1 MGSSFNTFFNLSN
14 MVKFPFFI
22 VLCAGLFS
30 CSQPVKDN
38 VGSVSHG
45 LWRGVLD
52 IGSGEE
58 IPFHFELSGSENDYV
73 CTFINGKEE
82 IVSDDI
88 AFFGDSMVINMPVF
102 NSGFFLS
109 LIDSENLSGY
119 WQNFSRTPEY
129 KLPFVAKHNSKDRF
143 IKPENPIMDPL
154 GERKWEVSFVTG
166 DGEAS
171 PAIGLFDYEKSGRV
185 CGTFATETGDF
196 RYLEGLYC
204 DSTLKL
210 SCFDGS
216 HAFLFRA
223 KKQNNGSLSGTFWSG
238 KHWQESWIATENP
251 DYSLSNPYSLT
262 SLSVPENEIAFSFP
276 DLSGNKVSLSDER
289 FKGKAIVLQ
298 ILGSWCPNCVD
309 ESRLFQE
316 TYAKHKKDG
325 LEIIGL
331 CFEASKDFDVAS
343 KRVEKFQNNLGI
355 EYPLLIAG
363 VASKSKATET
373 LGFLDQIRSF
383 PTSVFIDKEGRVQQI
398 HTGFYGPGTGDYYD
412 EHVKEFNALISQ
424 IIR

>member
-1 MGSSFNTFFNLSN
+1 
-14 MVKFPFFI
+14 MVKPYYFI
-22 VLCAGLFS
+22 IFCVCVLS
-30 CSQPVKDN
+30 CTQPVKE
-38 VGSVSHG
+38 STEIIQQG
-45 LWRGVLD
+45 LWRGALD
-52 IGSGEE
+52 IGAGEE
-58 IPFHFELSGSENDYV
+58 IPFHFELSKSKNNYT
-73 CTFINGKEE
+73 CTFINGDEK

-88 AFFGDSMVINMPVF
+88 LFYEDSLVINMPVF

-109 LIDSENLSGY
+109 LIDPNNISGY

-129 KLPFVAKHNSKDRF
+129 RLPFVAEFNNKERF
-143 IKPENPIMDPL
+143 QKPENPIMDPL
-154 GERKWEVSFVTG
+154 GDKKWEVSFLS
-166 DGEAS
+166 DEGESS
-171 PAIGLFDYEKSGRV
+171 PAMGLFDYEKSGRV

-216 HAFLFRA
+216 HAFLFKA

-238 KHWQESWIATENP
+238 KHWKESWTAFENSN
-251 DYSLSNPYSLT
+251 YSLSDPYSLT

-276 DLSGNKVSLSDER
+276 DLAGETVSLSDER
-289 FKGKAIVLQ
+289 FKGKAIIIQV
-298 ILGSWCPNCVD
+298 LGSWCPNCMD

-316 TYAKHKKDG
+316 TYAKHNKDG

-331 CFEASKDFDVAS
+331 CFEASKDFNVARE
-343 KRVEKFQNNLGI
+343 RVKKFQNNLGI

-373 LGFLDQIRSF
+373 LGFLDKIRSF
-383 PTSVFIDKEGRVQQI
+383 PTSVYIDKEGRVLQI
-398 HTGFYGPGTGDYYD
+398 HTGFYGPGTGDYY
-412 EHVKEFNALISQ
+412 EQHVEEFNELISQ
-424 IIR
+424 LIN